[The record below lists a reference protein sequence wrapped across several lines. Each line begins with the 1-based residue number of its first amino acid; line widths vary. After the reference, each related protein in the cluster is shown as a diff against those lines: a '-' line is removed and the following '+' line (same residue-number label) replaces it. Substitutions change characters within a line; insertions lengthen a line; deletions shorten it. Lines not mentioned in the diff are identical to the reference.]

1 MHWTKGGEV
10 IVRIPTGDGKV
21 MELYGD
27 VQDISLEMQ
36 KDIQPIYSIGHSEP
50 ANIQA
55 PTRTVFTIRG
65 IAREQHVVDPPKEKV
80 VKPSRWSDIM
90 DEDF

>member
-10 IVRIPTGDGKV
+10 VVRIPTGDGKI

-27 VQDISLEMQ
+27 VQDISLEMHKQ
-36 KDIQPIYSIGHSEP
+36 QPIYEMGSM
-50 ANIQA
+50 NTIQQ
-55 PTRTVFTIRG
+55 PPRTHFTIRG
-65 IAREQHVVDPPKEKV
+65 IAREQNTITLANKKKV
-80 VKPSRWSDIM
+80 VKPSRWADIM

>member
-1 MHWTKGGEV
+1 MKWRKGGEV

-27 VQDISLEMQ
+27 VQDISLEMTRETSPLYTMGQ
-36 KDIQPIYSIGHSEP
+36 AEPVAFQQPP
-50 ANIQA
+50 
-55 PTRTVFTIRG
+55 RTHFTIRG
-65 IAREQHVVDPPKEKV
+65 IAREQHVVDPPEEKV